1 MQPIAPIL
9 GNESISLMPYEDD
22 VLDSLRQ
29 SRTAMATSDDP
40 TVVISARCDLLKDEL
55 QELYERLMATS

>member
-22 VLDSLRQ
+22 VLESLRQ
-29 SRTAMATSDDP
+29 SRAAIATTEDP
-40 TVVISARCDLLKDEL
+40 TIVISARCDLLKDEL
-55 QELYERLMATS
+55 RELYEHLLATN

>member
-22 VLDSLRQ
+22 VLESLRQ
-29 SRTAMATSDDP
+29 SRTAIATSEDP
-40 TVVISARCDLLKDEL
+40 SVVISARCDLLKDEL
-55 QELYERLMATS
+55 RELYERLLATN

>member
-22 VLDSLRQ
+22 VLESLRQ
-29 SRTAMATSDDP
+29 SRSAIATSDDP
-40 TVVISARCDLLKDEL
+40 SVIISARCDLLKDEL
-55 QELYERLMATS
+55 RELYERLLATK

>member
-22 VLDSLRQ
+22 VLESLRQ
-29 SRTAMATSDDP
+29 SRTAIAKYEDP
-40 TVVISARCDLLKDEL
+40 AVVISARCDLLKDEL
-55 QELYERLMATS
+55 RELYERLLATN

>member
-9 GNESISLMPYEDD
+9 GNEPISLMPYEDD
-22 VLDSLRQ
+22 VLESLRH
-29 SRTAMATSDDP
+29 SRTAIDTSDDP

-55 QELYERLMATS
+55 RDLYEHLLATR

>member
-22 VLDSLRQ
+22 VLESLRQ
-29 SRTAMATSDDP
+29 SRTAIATSNDP
-40 TVVISARCDLLKDEL
+40 SVVISARCDLLKDEL
-55 QELYERLMATS
+55 RELYERLLATN

>member
-22 VLDSLRQ
+22 VLESLRK
-29 SRTAMATSDDP
+29 SRTAIATNEDP
-40 TVVISARCDLLKDEL
+40 SVVISARCDLLKDEL
-55 QELYERLMATS
+55 QELYERLLATN